1 MMQKMVVLSSFSLFP
16 TMIWNYCGII
26 EESVIESTVYALV
39 GLIYGLCASKYEFV
53 CM

>member
-16 TMIWNYCGII
+16 NMIWNYRRII
-26 EESVIESTVYALV
+26 EESVIELTVYALV
-39 GLIYGLCASKYEFV
+39 GLSYGLCASKYGFV